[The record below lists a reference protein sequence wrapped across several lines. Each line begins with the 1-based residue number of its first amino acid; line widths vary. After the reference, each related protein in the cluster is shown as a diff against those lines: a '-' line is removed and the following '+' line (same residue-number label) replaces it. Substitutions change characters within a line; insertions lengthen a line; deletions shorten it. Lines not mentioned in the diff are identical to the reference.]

1 MEELM
6 NIIGR
11 LEPGAALSAVAA
23 VLKRL
28 LADLDDEA
36 RMAFLLDVLEKPAD
50 DKVSS
55 LVHL

>member
-1 MEELM
+1 M